1 MSTIQR
7 ENIKPT
13 GSATYC
19 PEDDKIR
26 LYVGRVPREEY
37 DFLRSEGWTS
47 TPKQTCDFVA
57 VWSVER
63 ENTALQYS
71 GGILEDEDQ
80 SPAERAAD
88 RAERFSEYRDKRTG
102 EALDKAETYEAGP
115 KLIGHQSE
123 ALAERKARALDRVAD
138 RACNSW
144 DKAEYWQRRTAGVI
158 SHALHVAAPGVR
170 MGRIKML
177 EAEIRR
183 VEAKYTPQDEK
194 VHTWEGVPTVICG
207 QGRDKHGVAVSNLER
222 IKAVYSRYLNHITLR
237 LAYENQMLEAQGGRA
252 ASVEMVPGGW
262 LGSQQII
269 KVNKSPATGR
279 VVSVAVKVPRVEGW
293 AYKIANVPGT
303 DYALMTIETERLK
316 KEVYTAPTAEEL
328 EAFEAFKK
336 AEKKQKAE
344 TLPKGPALI
353 NPTDEDAAKLQEIW
367 NTKRRA
373 EWQKREYSKYGPD
386 FVPATLCHITQ
397 ERYSEL
403 SKGSYSHAETVEV
416 CAAGNVK
423 SGHWNAGDYNK
434 SIGPAL
440 CKVRVYKGD
449 NGKQVLVI
457 TDKPKKALPAEV
469 LTITA
474 TIEQA
479 SA

>member
-1 MSTIQR
+1 MNEIKMPTIESTG
-7 ENIKPT
+7 T
-13 GSATYC
+13 ATYC

-37 DFLRSEGWTS
+37 DFLRAEGWTS
-47 TPKQTCDFVA
+47 TPKQTCQFVA

-63 ENTALQYS
+63 ENTALAY
-71 GGILEDEDQ
+71 GDGEILDEDQ
-80 SPAERAAD
+80 SPTERAAD
-88 RAERFSEYRDKRTG
+88 RAERFSGYRDKRTD
-102 EALDKAETYEAGP
+102 EALDRADTYEAGP

-183 VEAKYTPQDEK
+183 VESKYTGKEVTHD
-194 VHTWEGVPTVICG
+194 GVDYIICG
-207 QGRDKHGVAVSNLER
+207 SGCDQHAVEVSRIEGRKLAY
-222 IKAVYSRYLNHITLR
+222 ARYMNHLTLR

-252 ASVEMVPGGW
+252 ASVDMVPGGW
-262 LGSQQII
+262 LGKHQIM
-269 KVNKSPATGR
+269 KVNKSTATGR
-279 VVSVAVKVPRVEGW
+279 VVSVAVKVPKVEGW

-303 DYALMTIETERLK
+303 DYALMTIETERLNK
-316 KEVYTAPTAEEL
+316 AVYTAPTTEEL
-328 EAFEAFKK
+328 AAFETSKK
-336 AEKKQKAE
+336 AEKKQKAAV
-344 TLPKGPALI
+344 LPKALPLV
-353 NPTDEDAAKLQEIW
+353 NPTNEEAEKLQAVW
-367 NTKRRA
+367 NSKRRT
-373 EWQKREYSKYGPD
+373 EWEKRESSKYGPD
-386 FVPATLCHITQ
+386 FVPAKVAHITQ
-397 ERYSEL
+397 ERYSEI
-403 SKGSYSHAETVEV
+403 SKGSYTHAETAEV

-423 SGHWNAGDYNK
+423 SGHWNAGEYNA

-449 NGKQVLVI
+449 HGRQVIVI
-457 TDKPKKALPAEV
+457 TDKPQKAFPAQV
-469 LTITA
+469 LVSESKP
-474 TIEQA
+474 EQA